1 MKQPINQVNA
11 LVIAIDGPVASG
23 KTVIGRKLAQEL
35 GLRYLDTGIMYRAI
49 TWLALQRGV
58 YCCNRAALERL
69 AIDYPMEVAGIDGG
83 QVTIGGQTVA
93 NELREP
99 AVTAQ
104 VSLVSQAPG
113 VRREMVRQQRS
124 FASFREAQ
132 RHGVLEARRGGV
144 NEAHRDGVVM
154 VGRDIGTVV
163 LPDAGLKVYLTASV
177 RERAR
182 RRWKELAADNR
193 DVALEQVV
201 QETEE
206 RDRLDSERAES
217 PLTAAADAWVL
228 DTSNLS
234 IEQVVELIVARACGG
249 ASEKGERAALA

>member
-11 LVIAIDGPVASG
+11 LAIAIDGPVASG
-23 KTVIGRKLAQEL
+23 KTVIGRKLAQKL
-35 GLRYLDTGIMYRAI
+35 GLRYLDTGIMYRAV

-58 YCCNRAALERL
+58 DCGNRAALERL
-69 AIDYPMEVAGIDGG
+69 AIDYPMEVAEIDGG

-124 FASFREAQ
+124 FASFSEAQ
-132 RHGVLEARRGGV
+132 RHGVIEAQRG
-144 NEAHRDGVVM
+144 GVVM